1 MNRAVVT
8 HHCTAWWRS
17 HRATSRWTAGS
28 ERLHGSGRGG
38 NRVARATLAGL
49 ATALAYLQPDQ
60 KTVGQHHRDRV
71 PVEAGPEATLIL
83 VPSHLP
89 FGLLME
95 LLDGIPPMGI
105 PGQLFQCGRSRQ
117 IAPVALPL
125 LRLALGGPPPDQPA
139 CVPLAVPSPPPAAHR
154 HKLLAQP
161 AFAALAPANRAPL
174 PPGHAL
180 EQCIG
185 PPHRGGRRPAHGDL

>member
-38 NRVARATLAGL
+38 NRVAGATLAGL
-49 ATALAYLQPDQ
+49 AAALAHLQPDQ

-95 LLDGIPPMGI
+95 LLDGTPPMGI
-105 PGQLFQCGRSRQ
+105 PGQLFQCSGGRQS
-117 IAPVALPL
+117 APVALPL
-125 LRLALGGPPPDQPA
+125 PRLASGAPLPDQPA
-139 CVPLAVPSPPPAAHR
+139 LVPLPVTGHPPAAHR
-154 HKLLAQP
+154 HKLLA
-161 AFAALAPANRAPL
+161 
-174 PPGHAL
+174 
-180 EQCIG
+180 
-185 PPHRGGRRPAHGDL
+185 